1 VVTLDRSKLAAPVFA
16 QAAAFVVV
24 LVIGGFTGHS
34 QKPPAPRPA
43 PSNQASPIAR
53 PSSSTTAAAKG
64 TGAKLTIKVVE
75 EGTEGVTVSGSDV
88 RVLKSATLGVVASG
102 TLNTTLEFAVNLPA
116 GAYQA
121 CVNPPLGFT
130 SATKGTHNDNGFICL
145 PASVASGPVSVTIS
159 LASPTSQAGA

>member
-34 QKPPAPRPA
+34 QKPPVPKPT
-43 PSNQASPIAR
+43 PSNQASPIAS
-53 PSSSTTAAAKG
+53 PSTTAAAKG
-64 TGAKLTIKVVE
+64 TGAKLTVKVVE

-88 RVLKSATLGVVASG
+88 RVLKSTTLGVVASG
-102 TLNTTLEFAVNLPA
+102 TLNTALEFAVNLPA

-159 LASPTSQAGA
+159 LASPTTQAGA